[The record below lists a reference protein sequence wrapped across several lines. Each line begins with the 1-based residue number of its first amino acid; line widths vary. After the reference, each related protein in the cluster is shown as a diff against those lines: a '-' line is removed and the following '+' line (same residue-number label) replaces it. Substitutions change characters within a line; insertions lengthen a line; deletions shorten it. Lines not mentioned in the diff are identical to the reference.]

1 MYKKIIFTLLVLISS
16 LSFAQ
21 NKTNTIAGKIFEQG
35 TQKPMEYVTIS
46 VFNSSTNKLING
58 TSTDNN
64 GIYKLALKNGTYNF
78 KFDFMGYKTQIVN
91 NIEINSNKDLDNI
104 YLEPDSKEIEVIEVR
119 AEKTTVELKL
129 DKKVYNVGKDMI
141 VRGGTLG
148 DVLNNVPSVTV
159 DTEGTVAL
167 RGNENVTILIDGKPS
182 GLAGVNV
189 ADALKILPADAVDK
203 VEVITNPSA
212 RYDAEGGGGI
222 VNIVLKKGKVKGFN
236 GSWILSGGI
245 PETYGFT
252 SSMNYKMKDVNL
264 FANGGYNYRTNKGVT
279 LINSRYLNADNST
292 RSYLDETRENK
303 LLDESFNLN
312 FGFDWNLTPSITWTN
327 AITVRDGRE
336 FNPEFISQKYFDTNY
351 NYVKTRQR
359 NSDVFE
365 DDSAIEYAT
374 NFTKKFKKDDHK
386 WTIDFSTSSNRG
398 FDETFISD
406 FIVENLSTLKNEKT
420 EYRQKNNRNLI
431 QTDYVYPIGENGRFE
446 AGYRGNF
453 LNSNNNFAIIPSTEF
468 TNETEYIENVNAF
481 YLQYGN
487 KIKSFSYFLGLRFED
502 SHIEINA
509 LNTNDFNTKKY
520 NFFYPTATLNYE
532 LNDNSTLTLGY
543 SRRVNRPRGRFI
555 NPISS
560 YTSNINIIV
569 GNPDLNP
576 TNTDAIELGFM
587 KKINKI
593 TLNTSAYI
601 NLTNDAF
608 QFARRES
615 GLFVDG
621 IPVILASPINLAK
634 ETRTGFEFN
643 INYNPFKWWRLNTNL
658 NTFNS
663 SVKGEYTYVDYLGNT
678 IVQNFDNNA
687 FSWFARLNSKI
698 TLPYKIDFQSNYFY
712 EGEQKTAQG
721 KRLSMSNLS
730 LALSKDIL
738 KDNATIALNA
748 NDIFNSNKRRIDTF
762 IDGSLESYSEFQR
775 RRRTVLLTFTY
786 RFNKQKNDRE
796 RAQRR
801 EMEEGGGDF

>member
-16 LSFAQ
+16 FSFAQ